1 MVRGAHQMP
10 LTHQFTC
17 DLLSMFVSVSFC
29 CTLFL
34 KVPCVR
40 MKTPS
45 LPKVEMIELTFEK
58 LYACVL

>member
-1 MVRGAHQMP
+1 MP